1 MSQSDRQSRKKIQ
14 PASCS
19 ICRHPDRVQIE
30 LKACEG
36 VSLSAIAKQFG
47 PSRFAIAR
55 HMKSHVTP
63 ARRLELAG
71 SGEVLKLVEAAARE
85 DQELI
90 KSYVLNRKIATNR
103 MMACV
108 ELGDVG
114 GINLMIA
121 RINDTNAAI
130 AKLTGQVGNLNLTL
144 HQHNVVNNFIGSPEF
159 VKMVA
164 LSGQALIAF
173 PEARVALMDAY
184 RDFGGDAAPALSLPM
199 IDGELVDA
207 E

>member
-1 MSQSDRQSRKKIQ
+1 MSQADRQSRKKIQ
-14 PASCS
+14 PGSCGCCKS
-19 ICRHPDRVQIE
+19 ADRVSIE
-30 LKACEG
+30 LKVCEG
-36 VSLSAIAKQFG
+36 VSLSAVSKQFG
-47 PSRFAIAR
+47 PSKFAIAR
-55 HMKSHVTP
+55 HMKGHVTP

-144 HQHNVVNNFIGSPEF
+144 HQTNVVNNFVGSPEF

-184 RDFGGDAAPALSLPM
+184 RDFGSDAAPALSLPM